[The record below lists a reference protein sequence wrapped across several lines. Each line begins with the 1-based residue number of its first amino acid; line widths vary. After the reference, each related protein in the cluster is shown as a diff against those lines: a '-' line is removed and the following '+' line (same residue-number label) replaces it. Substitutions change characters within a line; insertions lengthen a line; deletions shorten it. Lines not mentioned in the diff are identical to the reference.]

1 MILQMVKEM
10 VDLDLPISLKLA
22 IKKLEKM
29 ANALT
34 FAIFCGIIK
43 KVKKIKKKKFY
54 D

>member
-1 MILQMVKEM
+1 MNQEKIGKFIAKLRKQKKLTQEQ
-10 VDLDLPISLKLA
+10 LA

-43 KVKKIKKKKFY
+43 KVKKI
-54 D
+54 